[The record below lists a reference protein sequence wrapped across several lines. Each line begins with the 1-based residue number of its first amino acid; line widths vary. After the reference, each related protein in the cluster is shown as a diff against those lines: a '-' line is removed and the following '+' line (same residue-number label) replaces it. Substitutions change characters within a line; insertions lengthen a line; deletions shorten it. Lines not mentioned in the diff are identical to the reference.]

1 MRLSDVETDV
11 ETGYG
16 GKEIKTLNALGPRDY
31 ILSLVNRKN
40 SMESWVWDRQS
51 IAWKGQRWQTR
62 AARCEQRPCD
72 RGQHGKL

>member
-16 GKEIKTLNALGPRDY
+16 GKEIKTLSALGPRDY

-40 SMESWVWDRQS
+40 SMESWVWEGQS
-51 IAWKGQRWQTR
+51 IAW
-62 AARCEQRPCD
+62 
-72 RGQHGKL
+72 